1 MRDAEAS
8 KSRIHL
14 LPENNNQSTFAYE
27 NNLESTR
34 FSWIYKKKEFW
45 NPLEKQE
52 IKVWIFIDINN
63 TPKTFTGLA
72 AYLSAP

>member
-14 LPENNNQSTFAYE
+14 LPENNNQNTFAYE

-34 FSWIYKKKEFW
+34 FS
-45 NPLEKQE
+45 
-52 IKVWIFIDINN
+52 
-63 TPKTFTGLA
+63 
-72 AYLSAP
+72 